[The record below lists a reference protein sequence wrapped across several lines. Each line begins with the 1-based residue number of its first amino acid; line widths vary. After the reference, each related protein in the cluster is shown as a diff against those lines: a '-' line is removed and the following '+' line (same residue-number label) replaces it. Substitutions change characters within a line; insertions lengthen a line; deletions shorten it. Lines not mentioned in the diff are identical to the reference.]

1 VPHQANRSSEYELVS
16 FSNPPVA
23 EVALSAQFAADTV
36 DIEALGSF
44 AHHVRG
50 ALPRRRR
57 QPMAPPLVETFDRV
71 PQVPSIEI
79 HLEAPI
85 SLPRAWFLSESEV
98 QLVQL
103 QHDRLTLN
111 WREVEQGAP
120 YPRYGQLRERFEELF
135 GVLGDILRDVEQSAD
150 VNLVEVTYVNPIDL
164 APPVGD
170 GHPDLAKI
178 VNRVRPRPRN
188 AFLPEAEEKVPPWAV
203 PVISRMEELAALPVV
218 APGGSSPMVLEDVM
232 DALRFL
238 TRVMQDDT
246 VIPWIGRLSSGG
258 LQLTWQCGDV
268 EVEAVF
274 DRTRHERDV
283 IVAVGGTEWEAPAD
297 QADSLFATVAD
308 RLHR

>member
-1 VPHQANRSSEYELVS
+1 MVMDSGCPETSTRSRSRRLESEVPHQANRSSEYELVS

-79 HLEAPI
+79 HLETPI
-85 SLPRAWFLSESEV
+85 SLPRTWFLSESEV

-188 AFLPEAEEKVPPWAV
+188 AFLPEAEDAQLQARWR
-203 PVISRMEELAALPVV
+203 I
-218 APGGSSPMVLEDVM
+218 PG
-232 DALRFL
+232 DALGRAGPAGRL
-238 TRVMQDDT
+238 YVSATPGLRPPKNTPIYMVNVT
-246 VIPWIGRLSSGG
+246 GRVIPTGGDLDSTMEALDLAHRWVVLGFRDLTTTDMHRQWG
-258 LQLTWQCGDV
+258 LQ
-268 EVEAVF
+268 EEA
-274 DRTRHERDV
+274 E
-283 IVAVGGTEWEAPAD
+283 
-297 QADSLFATVAD
+297 
-308 RLHR
+308 